1 MADTG
6 RPDLSAFG
14 NLGALGSSAAVQAAL
29 IDQMRANLARTAALR
44 EQVGDLVGKATSDD
58 GHIRVTYTGA
68 AGLAEL
74 SIDPRAMRRPSQD
87 LAARIVRV
95 TADARAD
102 LERQRAELVA
112 ESAGDTPELT
122 RESGEALLGELSRNY
137 ARSMDD
143 IQTVFERFRRQAGG

>member
-1 MADTG
+1 MADIG
-6 RPDLSAFG
+6 KPDLSAFG
-14 NLGALGSSAAVQAAL
+14 NLGALGNSVAAHEL

-44 EQVGDLVGKATSDD
+44 ERVRDLVGQATSDD
-58 GHIRVTYTGA
+58 GHIRATYTGA

-74 SIDPRAMRRPSQD
+74 SIDPRAMRLPSQE
-87 LAARIVRV
+87 LASRIVAL
-95 TADARAD
+95 TAAARAD
-102 LERQRAELVA
+102 LERQRTELVA
-112 ESAGDTPELT
+112 ESGGDAAEVT